1 MSTGSL
7 FHDEMSETT
16 GFGRASACP
25 MVAFSGFY
33 ESQKPPALGDAS
45 SIVLPHRNDHQN
57 GHQSGYMLN
66 HRCVDCCPG
75 GLRGDTERVDAR
87 WQRPVA
93 SGKALVMLHLAMH
106 SVLTATAMCSD

>member
-1 MSTGSL
+1 
-7 FHDEMSETT
+7 
-16 GFGRASACP
+16 

-93 SGKALVMLHLAMH
+93 SGKALVMLHLAY
-106 SVLTATAMCSD
+106 

>member
-33 ESQKPPALGDAS
+33 ESHEPPPLSNVRGL
-45 SIVLPHRNDHQN
+45 VPLHRN
-57 GHQSGYMLN
+57 GHRNVQQSGYILHN
-66 HRCVDCCPG
+66 CCVDCCPG
-75 GLRGDTERVDAR
+75 DLRGNTE
-87 WQRPVA
+87 
-93 SGKALVMLHLAMH
+93 
-106 SVLTATAMCSD
+106 